1 MRIFG
6 FPVQIRPGFALF
18 MLLIIVING
27 VPMGPWLAGS
37 VAGFTLLH
45 ELGHAFA
52 ARRTGATAQISLDFL
67 AGYAS
72 FTPTRDLQRW
82 ERAGISLA
90 GPFIQIATGCVVL
103 LAFGVNPLSH
113 DQFAAD
119 YWSFAI

>member
-52 ARRTGATAQISLDFL
+52 ARRCQLFPPCDATLHAGWISHI
-67 AGYAS
+67 
-72 FTPTRDLQRW
+72 DLLELRREQNRIV
-82 ERAGISLA
+82 RTDLRQCLHVPNV
-90 GPFIQIATGCVVL
+90 GPI
-103 LAFGVNPLSH
+103 
-113 DQFAAD
+113 
-119 YWSFAI
+119 